1 MKGIIAWSIFR
12 KWYLTELC
20 LYMSWIHHLKKWWD
34 RTAYSNI
41 FSPFYNPDFY
51 AFRCF
56 LYLLLYIPF
65 SLLLLLFLLFS
76 VSFCFSFYVS
86 APNVSILYIPF
97 SLLLLLFLL
106 FSVSF
111 CFSFLC
117 FRPKCFQAIYQGTF
131 QKSLFNDYNK
141 KVMKAHQRSLFKTS
155 LVNIFQALVIYLF
168 LIKWSGFCS
177 MFVIC

>member
-56 LYLLLYIPF
+56 LYLL
-65 SLLLLLFLLFS
+65 
-76 VSFCFSFYVS
+76 
-86 APNVSILYIPF
+86 LYIPF